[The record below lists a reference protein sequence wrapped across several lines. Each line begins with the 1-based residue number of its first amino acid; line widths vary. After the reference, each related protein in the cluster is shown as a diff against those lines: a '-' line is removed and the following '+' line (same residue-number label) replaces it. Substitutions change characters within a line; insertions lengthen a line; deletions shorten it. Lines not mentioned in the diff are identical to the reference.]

1 MYGDTV
7 NGWVKK
13 FMQLCTL
20 HMYVVR
26 KYSGLFVMYCIVCRH
41 NPSFSLHSEYAEGAQ
56 LNTTPLVR
64 AVAHDV
70 KIN

>member
-1 MYGDTV
+1 MYMYGDTV

-26 KYSGLFVMYCIVCRH
+26 KYSGLFVIVYRH
-41 NPSFSLHSEYAEGAQ
+41 NPSFSLHNEYAEGAQ
-56 LNTTPLVR
+56 LNKTPLVR
-64 AVAHDV
+64 AVACDV
-70 KIN
+70 KINQ